1 MVKIGSDE
9 GVMEREGDEGR
20 RNSNEGGINKNE
32 AVSLVGE
39 SLRSG

>member
-1 MVKIGSDE
+1 MRM
-9 GVMEREGDEGR
+9 METEGDEER
-20 RNSNEGGINKNE
+20 RDSNEGGINKNE